1 MLVAVG
7 FLFFPLHFIIIVNII
22 IMTVIIIII
31 FVVVI
36 ALLILLLMLKS
47 FSLFQLLLEFF
58 SRAVYC

>member
-7 FLFFPLHFIIIVNII
+7 FLFFPLHFITIVNII

>member
-31 FVVVI
+31 LFVDLSIFI
-36 ALLILLLMLKS
+36 ANKLFLTTVNKI
-47 FSLFQLLLEFF
+47 FS
-58 SRAVYC
+58 

>member
-22 IMTVIIIII
+22 IMTVIIII

>member
-7 FLFFPLHFIIIVNII
+7 FPFFPLHFIIIVNII
-22 IMTVIIIII
+22 IMTVIIII